1 MSRRREL
8 EQHRHRISE
17 IREILGAMK
26 SLAFM
31 ETRKLADLLD
41 ARRSALAHLSA
52 VAEDFFSFHSATLPA
67 PGKTTPVYLLLGS
80 ERGFCGDFNESLALA
95 MEAELRKTAASPWL
109 VATGTKLNT
118 HLPADSP
125 QIIRL
130 GGAAMVE
137 DTERTLVDIIDT
149 LSGLQKQ
156 HGDIALTIF
165 HRDPERQE
173 VRYSPVLPPFQ
184 SLHPPPSR
192 FAHPPLLNLS
202 PEKFCVELIDRY
214 LLNTLYEAAYLS
226 LMAENQRRVTHL
238 GGAEHQLDD
247 KLDALQRRAN
257 TLRQEEI
264 TEEIEVILLNSVNT
278 DGRSTNRRGRGRD
291 PR

>member
-95 MEAELRKTAASPWL
+95 MEAD
-109 VATGTKLNT
+109 
-118 HLPADSP
+118 PAN
-125 QIIRL
+125 
-130 GGAAMVE
+130 
-137 DTERTLVDIIDT
+137 
-149 LSGLQKQ
+149 
-156 HGDIALTIF
+156 
-165 HRDPERQE
+165 
-173 VRYSPVLPPFQ
+173 
-184 SLHPPPSR
+184 HPP
-192 FAHPPLLNLS
+192 
-202 PEKFCVELIDRY
+202 
-214 LLNTLYEAAYLS
+214 
-226 LMAENQRRVTHL
+226 
-238 GGAEHQLDD
+238 
-247 KLDALQRRAN
+247 
-257 TLRQEEI
+257 
-264 TEEIEVILLNSVNT
+264 
-278 DGRSTNRRGRGRD
+278 RRGRHGRGH
-291 PR
+291 RAHTG